1 MKKYQYSSLQHPT
14 SIRLLILERDAS
26 AADIRF
32 SLEEVDLQDEHGY
45 EALSYTWKEPA
56 FYNGNIYIWKD
67 DTLESLSINIGG
79 NGVVTITKNL
89 HELLEH
95 LAETIPAGKTSRKVW
110 ADQVCINQQ
119 DLAERSQQV
128 SIMQDIYKSACRT
141 LIWLGKPDEHT
152 PDFLELLRGFIT
164 PPFDFGA
171 KITTPLFHELQKRL
185 KYLLSSMREYFSYE
199 IK

>member
-56 FYNGNIYIWKD
+56 FYNGIIYIWKD
-67 DTLESLSINIGG
+67 DTLERLSINIGG
-79 NGVVTITKNL
+79 NGVVPITKNL

-95 LAETIPAGKTSRKVW
+95 LAETI
-110 ADQVCINQQ
+110 
-119 DLAERSQQV
+119 
-128 SIMQDIYKSACRT
+128 
-141 LIWLGKPDEHT
+141 
-152 PDFLELLRGFIT
+152 
-164 PPFDFGA
+164 
-171 KITTPLFHELQKRL
+171 
-185 KYLLSSMREYFSYE
+185 
-199 IK
+199 